1 VIAEHAVEISQNS
14 HFLKELLTELFL
26 SGSMAAGRSNK
37 GILLARNH
45 KTDRLLT
52 FVIQSQQK
60 SNVTAYHN
68 RIYANV
74 CAYQVTT
81 YILVH
86 ILNKRAVASK
96 LKIFANE
103 IVLQQ
108 QGKKAKT

>member
-1 VIAEHAVEISQNS
+1 MRQQVEGN
-14 HFLKELLTELFL
+14 
-26 SGSMAAGRSNK
+26 N
-37 GILLARNH
+37 GILIARNY

-52 FVIQSQQK
+52 FVIQSQQN
-60 SNVTAYHN
+60 SNVTAHHN

-74 CAYQVTT
+74 CPYQVTT

-86 ILNKRAVASK
+86 ILNKYMVASK

-108 QGKKAKT
+108 QSKKNKT